1 MAAFVIDREAKMSFK
16 NCSRQHCNTWCK
28 IFLDEDVCIVADGSG
43 NGSGGLPYHGSA
55 NRLAQLAYIITSI
68 HRYQKA

>member
-1 MAAFVIDREAKMSFK
+1 MAAFVNDRKAKMSVE

-28 IFLDEDVCIVADGSG
+28 TFLDEDVCIVADGSG

-55 NRLAQLAYIITSI
+55 NCLDIIASI